1 MLRTDLL
8 LYEMHCHLIMLQCFN
23 GKISLIL
30 SISSNHI
37 KSSYNKSPN
46 YMKLHQSNLTYQ
58 VRLCSVFHIVVY
70 TCLSEARFIH
80 SPSERNLRDSPRG
93 RKEEPL
99 RGTFERFL
107 SADLTWSK
115 QQIQSVSTFQ
125 HCIFHNFRKKKAN
138 SWKFTFDI
146 TFHRRYSRKQQ
157 TNLTTN
163 FTSMLFCVCLCVSFS
178 VQFPHLQLK
187 N

>member
-1 MLRTDLL
+1 MPQTDLL

-30 SISSNHI
+30 SIPSNHI
-37 KSSYNKSPN
+37 KLSYNKSPN

-58 VRLCSVFHIVVY
+58 VRLCSIFHIVVY

-80 SPSERNLRDSPRG
+80 SPSERNLRFTK
-93 RKEEPL
+93 RKKGSHLWEVPQC
-99 RGTFERFL
+99 RPYM
-107 SADLTWSK
+107 K
-115 QQIQSVSTFQ
+115 QTEQIQSVSTFQ
-125 HCIFHNFRKKKAN
+125 HCIFHNFSKKKAN

>member
-46 YMKLHQSNLTYQ
+46 YTKLHQSNLTYQ

-93 RKEEPL
+93 RKEA
-99 RGTFERFL
+99 TFERFL

-115 QQIQSVSTFQ
+115 QNKYSQCPLFNTVFSTTSGKRKLRAESSHLISHSTEDIQESSRQI
-125 HCIFHNFRKKKAN
+125 
-138 SWKFTFDI
+138 
-146 TFHRRYSRKQQ
+146 
-157 TNLTTN
+157 
-163 FTSMLFCVCLCVSFS
+163 
-178 VQFPHLQLK
+178 
-187 N
+187 

>member
-1 MLRTDLL
+1 MVQKCIPNVSILLCTSEMPQTDLL

-30 SISSNHI
+30 SIPSNHI

-58 VRLCSVFHIVVY
+58 VRLCSIFHIVVY

-93 RKEEPL
+93 RKEA
-99 RGTFERFL
+99 TFERFL

-115 QQIQSVSTFQ
+115 QNKYSQCPLFNTVFSTISAKRKLTAESSHLISHSTEDIQESSRQI
-125 HCIFHNFRKKKAN
+125 
-138 SWKFTFDI
+138 
-146 TFHRRYSRKQQ
+146 
-157 TNLTTN
+157 
-163 FTSMLFCVCLCVSFS
+163 
-178 VQFPHLQLK
+178 
-187 N
+187 